1 MSHKELNINIT
12 VGDHV
17 QTTFNTKIDVTL
29 TKNAASDDFSEIFNR
44 INNDHANNGQ
54 TLSRN
59 DDVAVEIT
67 FNTKTNDVLALG
79 ENIGAMKNY
88 LNMLKDPMT
97 TSYSHLD
104 SFRDTYTYQNKIRLS
119 FGWQHREGADFRDLS
134 QFANKFSQSGV
145 SHLELSVEV
154 NQRFPQSNADVDE
167 PKLTGKLSFAGKA
180 LEEQFNT
187 FLKELN
193 TTERGMKYISLF
205 MNGNV
210 DLKFHSLDFAI
221 DHEILPW
228 PPGLP
233 RIYGFVAL
241 KQLMVPQM
249 AAIFGQVGSDPQLG
263 QLIEDAYTKVFDSIS
278 GFSELKVAY
287 KGIVLKFKFDGFEI
301 FNGFLPEASLVK
313 ELSTANLQD

>member
-12 VGDHV
+12 VGEHV
-17 QTTFNTKIDVTL
+17 QSTNNTKIDVTL
-29 TKNAASDDFSEIFNR
+29 SKNAASDDFSEIFNR
-44 INNDHANNGQ
+44 INNDHGNNGHS
-54 TLSRN
+54 LSRT
-59 DDVAVEIT
+59 DDVAVEFT
-67 FNTKTNDVLALG
+67 FNTKTNDVLILG
-79 ENIGAMKNY
+79 ENIGTLKNY
-88 LNMLKDPMT
+88 LNMVKEPMT

-104 SFRDTYTYQNKIRLS
+104 SFRDSFTYQNKIRLS
-119 FGWQHREGADFRDLS
+119 FGWPHRESADFRDLAN
-134 QFANKFSQSGV
+134 FANKFSQSGV
-145 SHLELSVEV
+145 THLELSVEV

-167 PKLTGKLSFAGKA
+167 SKLTGKLSFIGKA
-180 LEEQFNT
+180 VEDQFNT
-187 FLKELN
+187 FLTELS
-193 TTERGMKYISLF
+193 TRERGAKYFSLF
-205 MNGNV
+205 MNGNI

-221 DHEILPW
+221 DNGLLPW

-263 QLIEDAYTKVFDSIS
+263 QLIEDAYTKIYDSIS
-278 GFSELKVAY
+278 GLSELRVAY

-313 ELSTANLQD
+313 ELSTAGV